1 MLASERLIHIRKR
14 LEEKK
19 ILNLKDITLELET
32 SESTVRR
39 DFEELEK
46 QGFLHRIHGG
56 AIRAKSRRLD
66 TVELSMNEKSVINRA
81 SKKKVCFEA
90 SKLIKDGDCVF
101 IDGGTSLMYMFDYLC
116 NKDIKIVTHN
126 MLNIHNLENIKAE
139 IVVVGGKYVT
149 NYKMNV
155 GAIALE
161 YMKKFS
167 FDYSFI
173 GCTGVDTAENTA
185 YTIDTESAMVKQAAI
200 ESSLSKYLLIDKTKL
215 DFKGFYKFISL
226 NEFDAVFID
235 SYPENAE
242 KLDNIIICSN

>member
-1 MLASERLIHIRKR
+1 
-14 LEEKK
+14 
-19 ILNLKDITLELET
+19 
-32 SESTVRR
+32 
-39 DFEELEK
+39 
-46 QGFLHRIHGG
+46 
-56 AIRAKSRRLD
+56 
-66 TVELSMNEKSVINRA
+66 MNEKSVINRA

-155 GAIALE
+155 GAIAME